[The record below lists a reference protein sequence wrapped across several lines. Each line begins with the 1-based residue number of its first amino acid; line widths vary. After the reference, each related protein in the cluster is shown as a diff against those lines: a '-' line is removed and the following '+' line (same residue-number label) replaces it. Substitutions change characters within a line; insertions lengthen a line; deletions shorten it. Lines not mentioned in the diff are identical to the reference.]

1 MLTLDE
7 LKKVETFKLLD
18 EVQLEAVRPFG
29 EQLHYHFGDRLFR
42 EGDEALHLWHITEGK
57 VDLRF
62 ELPGARPSMPHQ
74 TVSSVEVQKQDPEV
88 KTLGWSC
95 FVPPHRMRLSAY
107 VVTDQCTVIRV
118 GKNDLL
124 RLFNADPLMG
134 YRFMSYMI
142 TVVGYRFQQFQDYV
156 AKHLGEDMISGW

>member
-1 MLTLDE
+1 MIALDE
-7 LKKVETFKLLD
+7 LKKVETFRQLD
-18 EVQLEAVRPFG
+18 DTQLEAVLPFS
-29 EQLHYHFGDRLFR
+29 EQLNFYFGDRLFK
-42 EGDEALHLWHITEGK
+42 EGDDALHLWHVTEGK

-62 ELPGARPSMPHQ
+62 EMPDARPSTPDQ
-74 TVSSVEVQKQDPEV
+74 TLSSVEVQKQDPEA

-95 FVPPHRMRLSAY
+95 FIPPHKMRLSAY
-107 VVTDQCTVIRV
+107 VVTNKCKVIRV

-134 YRFMSYMI
+134 YWFMSYMM

-156 AKHLGEDMISGW
+156 AKNLGEDMISGW